1 MMIAAT
7 AERKKLPPRH
17 ILRETDMAGPQN
29 PGALDLQLTDV
40 DLVLETGVHDL
51 EIEDPDLET
60 DGPDLEVI
68 VDQDLVPE
76 REEIVDD
83 GAEAETAGE
92 ETTEETFP
100 PPNPVFFRYRQWL
113 PGTHPRSLP
122 LPQFHPSPPITTP
135 TQWALLNTPN
145 KSAKRNF
152 CGVIKGARIPV
163 AAEMGQIRPLKY
175 PVSCP
180 IPPPLTPLLW
190 WASTDLTPQGG
201 NSTLAWGR
209 ISSVRR
215 GDRRASCPPKR
226 RGIKRSNPA
235 WRTCGPPPPSPMT
248 RMAKWPRNSRD

>member
-7 AERKKLPPRH
+7 AERKKLPPPH
-17 ILRETDMAGPQN
+17 ILRETDTDDPQN

-100 PPNPVFFRYRQWL
+100 PPNPVFFRYRQRL
-113 PGTHPRSLP
+113 PGTHPSSLP
-122 LPQFHPSPPITTP
+122 PPQSHPSPPITIP
-135 TQWALLNTPN
+135 T
-145 KSAKRNF
+145 R
-152 CGVIKGARIPV
+152 
-163 AAEMGQIRPLKY
+163 
-175 PVSCP
+175 
-180 IPPPLTPLLW
+180 
-190 WASTDLTPQGG
+190 
-201 NSTLAWGR
+201 
-209 ISSVRR
+209 
-215 GDRRASCPPKR
+215 
-226 RGIKRSNPA
+226 
-235 WRTCGPPPPSPMT
+235 
-248 RMAKWPRNSRD
+248 